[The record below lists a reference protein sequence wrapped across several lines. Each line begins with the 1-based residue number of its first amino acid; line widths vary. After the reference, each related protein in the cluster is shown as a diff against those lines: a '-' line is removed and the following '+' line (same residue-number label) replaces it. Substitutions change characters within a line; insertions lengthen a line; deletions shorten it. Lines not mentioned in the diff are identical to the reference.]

1 MIIGEDAVVDAF
13 GISFEGRIVDETKN
27 MLALKRE
34 KKVIMLPKE
43 VSVIRIKD
51 RVIEGKNIRKRLWE
65 RMKDHKHASKRNIM
79 IKAERNGEKRG
90 GV

>member
-13 GISFEGRIVDETKN
+13 GISFEGRIIDETKN
-27 MLALKRE
+27 MLTLKRE
-34 KKVIMLPKE
+34 KKEIILPKE

-65 RMKDHKHASKRNIM
+65 RVYDRKHVSKRDVL
-79 IKAERNGEKRG
+79 IKAVRNKEERG
-90 GV
+90 GI

>member
-13 GISFEGRIVDETKN
+13 GISFEGRIIDETKN

-43 VSVIRIKD
+43 VSVIRTKD
-51 RVIEGKNIRKRLWE
+51 RIIEGKNIRKRLWE
-65 RMKDHKHASKRNIM
+65 RVHDRKHASKRDM
-79 IKAERNGEKRG
+79 LIKAKRNREERG
-90 GV
+90 GI